1 MQTQFKY
8 LDILTKIPLFCQGSN
23 TEILTVIFGFNLKY
37 FYMISQDDLK
47 YWVAISKFS
56 KIGAIRL
63 VKLFNFFHSMKEAWQ
78 ASFSEL
84 RQAGLD
90 ENIVHDFL
98 AQKTTINPDTEWE
111 KLVKENITVLTI
123 NDSIYPKLLKE
134 IWNPPAILYVK
145 GTLPADDE
153 FNLAVVGT
161 RKISTYGRQLAS
173 LLTGELVQS
182 GFNIVGLALGV
193 DALAHQT
200 TVRLGGKTI
209 AVLGSGIDNESVYP
223 AGNRFLASEI
233 VKTGGAIISEF
244 PLGTVAMPGNFPL
257 RNRIV
262 SGLSLGTL
270 VIEAAEESGAL
281 ITAQCALEQNREV
294 FAVPG
299 SIFNPTSAGPNKL
312 IKMGAKAVTAVND
325 ILETL
330 NLAQAADF
338 TKNKKLLPAS
348 PEEEKILINL
358 SQEPTH
364 VDKLIATSGLDAT
377 KVGAILTLMEMK
389 GMVRNLG
396 GMNYVIGK

>member
-1 MQTQFKY
+1 M
-8 LDILTKIPLFCQGSN
+8 
-23 TEILTVIFGFNLKY
+23 IF
-37 FYMISQDDLK
+37 QDDLK
-47 YWVAISKFS
+47 YWVAISRYP
-56 KIGAIRL
+56 KIGATRL

-98 AQKTTINPDTEWE
+98 AQKMTVDPDTEWE
-111 KLVKENITVLTI
+111 RLEKENISVVTI
-123 NDSIYPKLLKE
+123 NAEKYPKLLKE
-134 IWNPPAILYVK
+134 IWNPPAILYIK
-145 GTLPADDE
+145 GSLPSDDE

-161 RKISTYGRQLAS
+161 RKISTYGRQLTS
-173 LLTGELVQS
+173 LLTGELVQN
-182 GFNIVGLALGV
+182 GFNIVSGLALGV

-200 TVRLGGKTI
+200 TVRLGGKTV
-209 AVLGSGIDNESVYP
+209 AVLGGGIDNESIYP

-233 VKTGGAIISEF
+233 VKTGGAVISEY
-244 PLGTVAMPGNFPL
+244 PLGAISMPGNFPH

-312 IKMGAKAVTAVND
+312 IKMGAKAVTSVND
-325 ILETL
+325 VLETL

-338 TKNKKLLPAS
+338 TKNKKLLPTS
-348 PEEEKILINL
+348 PEEVKIIESL
-358 SQEPTH
+358 SPEPTH
-364 VDKLIATSGLDAT
+364 IDKVILTSGLDAA

-396 GMNYVIGK
+396 GMNYVLGK

>member
-1 MQTQFKY
+1 
-8 LDILTKIPLFCQGSN
+8 
-23 TEILTVIFGFNLKY
+23 
-37 FYMISQDDLK
+37 MISQDDLK

-123 NDSIYPKLLKE
+123 NDSRYPKLLKE

-182 GFNIVGLALGV
+182 GFNIVSGLALGV

-200 TVRLGGKTI
+200 TVHLGGKTI
-209 AVLGSGIDNESVYP
+209 AVLGSGIDNGSVYP

-364 VDKLIATSGLDAT
+364 VDKLIATSGLDAA